1 MELNGMR
8 LFGTLMLVVA
18 VAQFGSDVAAAP
30 AKVVDMSVAAKQ
42 PNLKVVENKIKGN
55 DPLSVAASAYVTQR
69 GRVAMLNLQNSMKMF
84 KAMNGKP
91 PTFKEF
97 QEMLEKHNVELS
109 VLPPKR
115 LYGYDSK
122 TGGIVIFEDTGG

>member
-1 MELNGMR
+1 MR
-8 LFGTLMLVVA
+8 LFGMLVLV
-18 VAQFGSDVAAAP
+18 VVVTQGGPEVVAAP
-30 AKVVDMSVAAKQ
+30 AKVVDMSVSTKQ
-42 PNLKVVENKIKGN
+42 PNLKVVENKIAGN

-69 GRVAMLNLQNSMKMF
+69 GRVAMMSLQNSMKMF

-97 QEMLEKHNVELS
+97 QEMMKQHNVELS

-115 LYGYDSK
+115 LYGYDPK
-122 TGGIVIFEDTGG
+122 TGGIVILENTGG

>member
-1 MELNGMR
+1 MR
-8 LFGTLMLVVA
+8 LFGMLVLV
-18 VAQFGSDVAAAP
+18 VVVTQGGPEVVAAP
-30 AKVVDMSVAAKQ
+30 AKVVDMSVATKQ
-42 PNLKVVENKIKGN
+42 PNLKVVENKISGN

-69 GRVAMLNLQNSMKMF
+69 GRVAMMSLQNSMKMF

-97 QEMLEKHNVELS
+97 QEMMKQHNVELS

-115 LYGYDSK
+115 LYGYDPK
-122 TGGIVIFEDTGG
+122 TGGIVILEDTGG

>member
-1 MELNGMR
+1 MR
-8 LFGTLMLVVA
+8 LFGMLVLVIVVGQCGPEA
-18 VAQFGSDVAAAP
+18 AAAP

-42 PNLKVVENKIKGN
+42 PNLKVVENKITGN

-69 GRVAMLNLQNSMKMF
+69 GRVAMLSLQNSMKMF

-97 QEMLEKHNVELS
+97 QGMRKQHNVELS

-115 LYGYDSK
+115 LYGYDPK
-122 TGGIVIFEDTGG
+122 TGGIMLLEATVG

>member
-1 MELNGMR
+1 MR
-8 LFGTLMLVVA
+8 LFGMLVLV
-18 VAQFGSDVAAAP
+18 VVVTQGGPEVVAAP
-30 AKVVDMSVAAKQ
+30 AKVVDMSVATKQ
-42 PNLKVVENKIKGN
+42 PNLKVVENKIAGN

-69 GRVAMLNLQNSMKMF
+69 GRVAMMSLQNSMKMF

-97 QEMLEKHNVELS
+97 QEMMKQHNVELS

-115 LYGYDSK
+115 LYGYDPK
-122 TGGIVIFEDTGG
+122 TGGIVILEDTGG

>member
-1 MELNGMR
+1 MR
-8 LFGTLMLVVA
+8 FFGILMFVVA
-18 VAQFGSDVAAAP
+18 VAQVGSEVVAAP

-42 PNLKVVENKIKGN
+42 PNFQVVENKIKGN

-97 QEMLEKHNVELS
+97 QEMLKKHNVELS
-109 VLPPKR
+109 VLPPNR
-115 LYGYDSK
+115 LYGYDPK
-122 TGGIVIFEDTGG
+122 TGGIVILEDTGG

>member
-1 MELNGMR
+1 MRFFGMVM
-8 LFGTLMLVVA
+8 FAVA
-18 VAQFGSDVAAAP
+18 VAQCGSEVVAAP

-42 PNLKVVENKIKGN
+42 PNLRVVENKIKGN

-97 QEMLEKHNVELS
+97 QEMMKQHNVELS

-115 LYGYDSK
+115 LYGYDPK
-122 TGGIVIFEDTGG
+122 TGGIVILEDTGG

>member
-1 MELNGMR
+1 MERTGMR

-122 TGGIVIFEDTGG
+122 TGGIVILEDTGG

>member
-1 MELNGMR
+1 MR
-8 LFGTLMLVVA
+8 LFGMLVVVVVGAQSGPEA
-18 VAQFGSDVAAAP
+18 VAAP

-42 PNLKVVENKIKGN
+42 PNFKVVENKITGN

-69 GRVAMLNLQNSMKMF
+69 GRVSMMSLQNSMKMF

-97 QEMLEKHNVELS
+97 QEMMKEHNVELS
-109 VLPPKR
+109 ALPPKR
-115 LYGYDSK
+115 LYGYDPK
-122 TGGIVIFEDTGG
+122 TGGIVILEDTGG

>member
-1 MELNGMR
+1 MRFFGMVM
-8 LFGTLMLVVA
+8 FAVA
-18 VAQFGSDVAAAP
+18 VAQCGSEVVAAP

-42 PNLKVVENKIKGN
+42 PNLRVVENKIKGN

-97 QEMLEKHNVELS
+97 QEMLKQHNVELS
-109 VLPPKR
+109 VLPPNR
-115 LYGYDSK
+115 LYGYDPK
-122 TGGIVIFEDTGG
+122 TGGIVILEDIGG

>member
-1 MELNGMR
+1 MRFFGMVM
-8 LFGTLMLVVA
+8 FAVA
-18 VAQFGSDVAAAP
+18 VAQCGSEIAAAP

-42 PNLKVVENKIKGN
+42 PNLRVVENKIKGN

-97 QEMLEKHNVELS
+97 QEMLKQHNVELS
-109 VLPPKR
+109 VLPPNR
-115 LYGYDSK
+115 LYGYDPK
-122 TGGIVIFEDTGG
+122 TGGIVILEDIGG

>member
-1 MELNGMR
+1 MR
-8 LFGTLMLVVA
+8 LFGMLVLVVV
-18 VAQFGSDVAAAP
+18 VAQCVPEAAAAP

-42 PNLKVVENKIKGN
+42 PNLKVVENKITGN

-69 GRVAMLNLQNSMKMF
+69 GRVAMLSLQNSMKMF

-97 QEMLEKHNVELS
+97 QEMMKQHNVELS

-115 LYGYDSK
+115 LYGYDPK
-122 TGGIVIFEDTGG
+122 TGGIVIMEDTGG

>member
-1 MELNGMR
+1 MR
-8 LFGTLMLVVA
+8 LFGMLVLV
-18 VAQFGSDVAAAP
+18 VVVTQGGPEVVAAP
-30 AKVVDMSVAAKQ
+30 AKVVDMSVATKQ
-42 PNLKVVENKIKGN
+42 PNLNVVENKIAGN

-69 GRVAMLNLQNSMKMF
+69 GRVAMMSLQNSMKMF

-97 QEMLEKHNVELS
+97 QEMMKQHNVELS

-115 LYGYDSK
+115 LYGYDPK
-122 TGGIVIFEDTGG
+122 TGGIVILENTGG

>member
-1 MELNGMR
+1 MR
-8 LFGTLMLVVA
+8 LFGMLVLVVV
-18 VAQFGSDVAAAP
+18 VAQSGPEVVAAP
-30 AKVVDMSVAAKQ
+30 AKVVDMSVAANQ
-42 PNLKVVENKIKGN
+42 PNFKVVENKITGN

-69 GRVAMLNLQNSMKMF
+69 GRVAMISLQNSMKMF

-97 QEMLEKHNVELS
+97 QEMMKQHNVELS

-115 LYGYDSK
+115 LYGYDPK
-122 TGGIVIFEDTGG
+122 TGGIVILEDTGG